1 MVVCVYIFNNKRD
14 GLFFLS
20 FFYYLCCCCV
30 SLALIMCF
38 IPEKMKTSLGR
49 STLFAGP
56 FGCPLG
62 GAWQDDIVFPFLMDR
77 YATQS
82 KFFNWK
88 SITKKQSRAPDVKR
102 RKEFEN
108 EGALVRP
115 LEIKRRFV
123 C

>member
-1 MVVCVYIFNNKRD
+1 M
-14 GLFFLS
+14 S
-20 FFYYLCCCCV
+20 P
-30 SLALIMCF
+30 ALIICF

-49 STLFAGP
+49 SILFAGP

-82 KFFNWK
+82 KFFNLK
-88 SITKKQSRAPDVKR
+88 SITKKQSRATDVKR
-102 RKEFEN
+102 WKEFEKDGEASRN
-108 EGALVRP
+108 
-115 LEIKRRFV
+115 IKRRFV